1 MRKIILLVTFF
12 AFAFLCVPA
21 AVFAQQ
27 SGDSSSG
34 IEESRM
40 TQSKELRDEY
50 KEMKEDL
57 EIQLKKLQKD
67 REIARR
73 DKNFSLVER
82 RTREIKQTKARI
94 AGLAEEY
101 GVKNQEMFSE
111 EQKNGAE
118 PDADFYAGELAE
130 QQAKMKSAEKKAAAG
145 KKTQGKKKQAPK
157 KKAPAKK

>member
-34 IEESRM
+34 IEESRR

-82 RTREIKQTKARI
+82 R
-94 AGLAEEY
+94 G
-101 GVKNQEMFSE
+101 
-111 EQKNGAE
+111 
-118 PDADFYAGELAE
+118 
-130 QQAKMKSAEKKAAAG
+130 
-145 KKTQGKKKQAPK
+145 
-157 KKAPAKK
+157 

>member
-1 MRKIILLVTFF
+1 MRKIVLFVTFF
-12 AFAFLCVPA
+12 AFAVLCVPA

-27 SGDSSSG
+27 SGETSSDSD
-34 IEESRM
+34 ESRM
-40 TQSKELRDEY
+40 TQSKELREEY
-50 KEMKEDL
+50 KAQKEDL

-101 GVKNQEMFSE
+101 GLKNREMFSE
-111 EQKNGAE
+111 EQKAGVE
-118 PDADFYAGELAE
+118 TDSDFYAGELAG
-130 QQAKMKSAEKKAAAG
+130 QQAKMKTAEKKAAAG
-145 KKTQGKKKQAPK
+145 KKAQGKKKQAPK
-157 KKAPAKK
+157 KKASAKK